1 MKDEIVIL
9 KERKS
14 VYVLQIAEIILFVG
28 ILTFF
33 MVKTAPKVLHK
44 AMNDYESAEF
54 AGWSN
59 ELAQL
64 QAHFKENLALKN
76 DLTDLASASDVAF
89 ARIFTDNYNYL
100 KDTNGVVYHLQN
112 DIKEPELIND
122 IVQIQ
127 QYADENDFDTKLVYV
142 QNPLRIDTAVHY
154 RPHEFTNVDEYEQR
168 AKDTLDAGGVDI
180 LDIEGQT
187 DTYFVTD
194 VHATTDAQVDAMR
207 QIVEYLE
214 AKKGLQFRHK
224 DLLNIHNSDLYEKNS
239 YQFIGGY
246 CRSIGGYYTKKDTF
260 NLYLPLFP
268 TDYVIDFKNTGIQ
281 ITGTFTDALVR
292 IPEEYDSYSYW
303 ITNMAYYGQSVYS
316 IKNTTMEGEP
326 MVLFVMD
333 SAPMTGICYLSAI
346 CSEVCVYDPRFSEGD
361 SDRVW
366 LKEHLKDYDAVLF
379 DTLESSMDNQN
390 IFD

>member
-1 MKDEIVIL
+1 MIL

-14 VYVLQIAEIILFVG
+14 VYFLQIAEIILFVG

-33 MVKTAPKVLHK
+33 MAKTAPKVLHK
-44 AMNDYESAEF
+44 AMNDYESTEF

-59 ELAQL
+59 ELPQL
-64 QAHFKENLALKN
+64 QSHFKENLVLKN
-76 DLTDLASASDVAF
+76 DLTDLASVFDVAF

-100 KDTNGVVYHLQN
+100 KDTNGIVYHLRN
-112 DIKEPELIND
+112 DITEPEWLDD
-122 IVQIQ
+122 IVRIQ
-127 QYADENDFDTKLVYV
+127 AYVDENQLDTKLVYV

-154 RPHEFTNVDEYEQR
+154 RPHEFTNVDEYKER
-168 AKDTLDAGGVDI
+168 AKYILDAGGVDI
-180 LDIEGQT
+180 LNIEGQP
-187 DTYFVTD
+187 DTYFITD
-194 VHATTDAQVDAMR
+194 MHATTDAQVDAMR

-214 AKKGLQFRHK
+214 TQKGLQFRYK
-224 DLLNIHNSDLYEKNS
+224 DLLDIQNPDLYEKSS
-239 YQFIGGY
+239 YRFIGGY
-246 CRSIGGYYTKKDTF
+246 CRSIGGYYTQKDTF
-260 NLYLPLFP
+260 NLYLPLFS
-268 TDYVIDFKNTGIQ
+268 TDYVIDFKNTGVQ
-281 ITGTFTDALVR
+281 VTGNFADALVR

-326 MVLFVMD
+326 KVLIIMD

-366 LKEHLKDYDAVLF
+366 LKEHLNDYDVVLF
-379 DTLESSMDNQN
+379 DTLENSMDDQN

>member
-1 MKDEIVIL
+1 M
-9 KERKS
+9 KERKP
-14 VYVLQIAEIILFVG
+14 VYFLQIAEIILFVG

-33 MVKTAPKVLHK
+33 MAKTAPKVLHK

-59 ELAQL
+59 ELPQL
-64 QAHFKENLALKN
+64 QSHFKENLVLKN
-76 DLTDLASASDVAF
+76 DLTDLASVFDVAF

-100 KDTNGVVYHLQN
+100 KDTNGIVYHLRN
-112 DIKEPELIND
+112 DITEPEWLDD
-122 IVQIQ
+122 IVRIQ
-127 QYADENDFDTKLVYV
+127 AYVDENQLDTKLVYV

-154 RPHEFTNVDEYEQR
+154 RPHEFTNVDEYKER
-168 AKDTLDAGGVDI
+168 AKYILDAGGVDI
-180 LDIEGQT
+180 LNIEGQP
-187 DTYFVTD
+187 DTYFITD
-194 VHATTDAQVDAMR
+194 MHATTDAQVDAMR

-214 AKKGLQFRHK
+214 TQKGLQFRYK
-224 DLLNIHNSDLYEKNS
+224 DLLDIQNPDLYEKSS
-239 YQFIGGY
+239 YRFIGGY
-246 CRSIGGYYTKKDTF
+246 CRSIGGYYTQKDTF
-260 NLYLPLFP
+260 NLYLPLFS
-268 TDYVIDFKNTGIQ
+268 TDYVIDFKNTGVQ
-281 ITGTFTDALVR
+281 VTGNFADALVR

-326 MVLFVMD
+326 KVLIIMD

-366 LKEHLKDYDAVLF
+366 LKEHLNDYDVVLF
-379 DTLESSMDNQN
+379 DTLENSMDDQN

>member
-1 MKDEIVIL
+1 M
-9 KERKS
+9 KERKP
-14 VYVLQIAEIILFVG
+14 VYFLQIAEIILFVG

-33 MVKTAPKVLHK
+33 MAKTAPKVLHK

-100 KDTNGVVYHLQN
+100 KDTNGVVYHLKN

-127 QYADENDFDTKLVYV
+127 QYVDDNDLDTKLVYV

-154 RPHEFTNVDEYEQR
+154 RPNEFTNVDEYKER
-168 AKDTLDAGGVDI
+168 AKDILDAGDVDI
-180 LDIEGQT
+180 LNIEGQT

-194 VHATTDAQVDAMR
+194 VHATTDAQIDAMR

-214 AKKGLQFRHK
+214 TQKGLQFRHQ
-224 DLLNIHNSDLYEKNS
+224 DLLDIQNPDLYEKSS

-260 NLYLPLFP
+260 NLYLPRFS
-268 TDYVIDFKNTGIQ
+268 TDYVIDFKNTGVQ
-281 ITGTFTDALVR
+281 ITGNFADALVR

-316 IKNTTMEGEP
+316 IKNTMMEGEP
-326 MVLFVMD
+326 KVLFVMD
-333 SAPMTGICYLSAI
+333 SAPMTGICYLSTI

-366 LKEHLKDYDAVLF
+366 LKEHLKDYDVVLF
-379 DTLESSMDNQN
+379 DTLENCMDDQN